1 MRGLCPR
8 APGIYRFPARMAAG
22 RGGFAP
28 PAIPALD
35 RRSGRVPALPY
46 PPSRPRQYT
55 PPSGSIVKNVCRN
68 VHRWVINTLVLVQF
82 RWPVLKCP
90 RMAGFQ
96 VSTEARMKS
105 GTPRPLQRST
115 DSWAELLKTRS
126 DPEPRFWTTPID
138 GLSVLALTSTRIWK
152 SAISGRADT
161 GRLRNLKNCA
171 NDSSAKR
178 SPMTSSSRSSNKPS
192 ETNSFKPIAV
202 FADRFLRRSKKS

>member
-96 VSTEARMKS
+96 VSTEDVALGENVIIEMPKGELTYVVTATRVVDPSETLIMRPTS
-105 GTPRPLQRST
+105 DSRITLITCYPFDFFGHAPR
-115 DSWAELLKTRS
+115 
-126 DPEPRFWTTPID
+126 RF
-138 GLSVLALTSTRIWK
+138 VV
-152 SAISGRADT
+152 T
-161 GRLRNLKNCA
+161 GRLLTR
-171 NDSSAKR
+171 
-178 SPMTSSSRSSNKPS
+178 
-192 ETNSFKPIAV
+192 
-202 FADRFLRRSKKS
+202 